1 MTQKLRLIAA
11 LIFLSLFCVM
21 NTEAAPST
29 GTIQVAFIMAEFED
43 QDFYDEHDQDYFED
57 LAFGS
62 SDSMWHYYDEV
73 SGGQLT
79 IEGDVFGPYTLDGDA
94 VDYSSGTSFV
104 RDSVEIADDDID
116 FRNYDAVM
124 AIHSGPGGEST
135 GDNDDIWSAHW
146 PSITIDTNDGDYQ
159 IKKITQ
165 IPEYEQSSGEREPL
179 GVWCHEFG
187 HELGLPDFYD
197 TDGSSEGSGNWA
209 VMAAGSWGNNG
220 ETPVYFSAYSRYWL
234 GWEEPI
240 LIEEDINNLVL
251 EPISEGGEVYKLPIP
266 GNWSNS
272 KQYFLIENRQQ
283 TNYDSYLPGEGL
295 LIWHIDEEVLNS
307 KWSSNTVNN
316 DEEHKGM
323 DLEEADGNDD
333 LDSGAN
339 RGDTGDP
346 YNSGTFSKDSYPNSL
361 AYNGTESGWKI
372 ENIETSGDNII
383 LDISFLSKPHAV
395 ADADEAVIT
404 EGLELQF
411 YGNESWDE
419 DGNIVNYTWDFG
431 DGEFAYT
438 DNPSH
443 IFIEN
448 GSYDVV
454 LTVRDNNGLE
464 DSFILNIFVNKRPIP
479 VVQISKFVIMLGEE
493 ITFDAS
499 DSYDID
505 GEVEFYQWN
514 FDDGYTSNMATI
526 DHEYKN
532 SGIYNVSL
540 KLIDDLSD
548 ITTVY
553 YIIEVI
559 NRLPIVDF
567 YFEGG
572 NRTATTIFEF
582 YDSSYDEDGEIE
594 QWFWDFG
601 EGNTSDDVACNQSKN
616 YCNKVFWFP
625 GTYNVT
631 LFVTDDQLGTNS
643 TTIEITVTP
652 TLPQPQIRIPDG
664 LRLSPLTMSNFK
676 TWYIPAERLILLD
689 ASPTWACCIWKED
702 RADVEYFW
710 TIEEETYFG
719 KTVQY
724 YFGQEETSIQ
734 LRVVDSW
741 GNEKTRTFTVVPQT
755 VPLITIENWE
765 DYTEIVVGYDM
776 TFQTISEDGTFD
788 LYRWY
793 IQERKLDDD
802 YLLIDDINTN
812 DSLQFPVFSEGEYL
826 VKVSG
831 RHTETKLW
839 AENFSFTVFIYNNPY
854 AYLEFNNTI
863 NEGNWVTFDAST
875 SSGFWNG
882 SESRIAQ
889 SLNLN
894 YEWALDGKTLAGND
908 KIITVLMETGG
919 EHRIDLLVS
928 QEPVGSQIFITTFYA
943 DYKPWGVLSTHPSN
957 PRYGEDFEIYL
968 NAYDEEGEA
977 YINFLKI
984 SVYDYEGTQRAEL
997 LYEDQGSNFNIIV
1010 EIEYTGT
1017 IILEYEL
1024 IDEKGNYRTNI
1035 STIEVLGWPDIY
1047 IESLE
1052 IEGTKEKGKTQ
1063 NIEFILKNYN
1073 KTYESVL
1080 YNGAVAIGTVDLLIN
1095 DEIVKSWNYNIEGE
1109 ESQVFNF
1116 EWIAPAGYYEFEVIA
1131 SVSNGETILE
1141 NNNMTKSA
1149 TFKADVKSS
1158 ILPYPNFVTA
1168 SVLLIGISVLKH
1180 RKPN

>member
-29 GTIQVAFIMAEFED
+29 GTIQVVFIMAEFED
-43 QDFYDEHDQDYFED
+43 QDFDDERDQDYFED

-94 VDYSSGTSFV
+94 ADYSSGTSFV

-240 LIEEDINNLVL
+240 LIEDDINNLVL

-307 KWSSNTVNN
+307 KWNSNTVNN

-339 RGDTGDP
+339 RGDAGDP

-479 VVQISKFVIMLGEE
+479 VVQISKLIIMLGEE

-499 DSYDID
+499 DSYDVD

-559 NRLPIVDF
+559 NKLPIVDF
-567 YFEGG
+567 EINPDSG
-572 NRTATTIFEF
+572 NTLVTFQF
-582 YDSSYDEDGEIE
+582 VDLSYDDDGEIE

-601 EGNTSDDVACNQSKN
+601 DGETSTGQIAEHQ
-616 YCNKVFWFP
+616 FGLP
-625 GTYNVT
+625 GTYYVT
-631 LFVTDDQLGTNS
+631 LSVTDDQDGTNS
-643 TTIEITVTP
+643 TIISFEVENAPP
-652 TLPQPQIRIPDG
+652 TSQIRIPDG
-664 LRLSPLTMSNFK
+664 INLGNNNWK
-676 TWYIPAERLILLD
+676 IPANRNIMID
-689 ASPTWACCIWKED
+689 GSASFDNEGD
-702 RADVEYFW
+702 ELEFLW
-710 TIEEETYFG
+710 TLNGQELSTETIDLNLAEETALEL
-719 KTVQY
+719 KV
-724 YFGQEETSIQ
+724 I
-734 LRVVDSW
+734 DSR
-741 GNEKTRTFTVVPQT
+741 GGEDTETFTIIPQIVPS
-755 VPLITIENWE
+755 LTIVNWE
-765 DYTEIVVGYDM
+765 DSTQVIKNEIGNL
-776 TFQTISEDGTFD
+776 QTYSENGEFN
-788 LYRWY
+788 LYMWKV
-793 IQERKLDDD
+793 ERLGMEINENI
-802 YLLIDDINTN
+802 LIDTANY
-812 DSLQFPVFSEGEYL
+812 DSLKPEWEEGEYL
-826 VKVSG
+826 LKVSAKDI
-831 RHTETKLW
+831 ETNLW
-839 AENFSFTVFIYNNPY
+839 TENFSMTIFVYNNPY
-854 AYLEFNNTI
+854 ATFEFNNTI
-863 NEGNWVTFDAST
+863 NEGQWITFDST
-875 SSGFWNG
+875 ESGGFWNG
-882 SESRIAQ
+882 SN
-889 SLNLN
+889 SLDPNEL
-894 YEWALDGKTLAGND
+894 ELSHKWTLDGEELAGTNE
-908 KIITVLMETGG
+908 L
-919 EHRIDLLVS
+919 
-928 QEPVGSQIFITTFYA
+928 ITTLIESGGTHTINLTVFQNPIGKSYYEVEFYA
-943 DYKPWGVLSTHPSN
+943 DYMPWGIMNTFPQN

-968 NAYDEEGEA
+968 NAYDEEDEA

-997 LYEDQGSNFNIIV
+997 LYEDQGSNFNLIV

-1024 IDEKGNYRTNI
+1024 MDEKGNFRTNI